1 MDAVTAVTDCS
12 ILVDVLVGPDQEIV
26 HEALGDLVLHAP
38 AHVDVEVVSA
48 LRGLVLGRH
57 LMMPRARDALA
68 DLGDLSIHRWQL
80 DRAMALASLALA
92 DNVTAYD
99 ASYVVLAQG
108 LDCPLL
114 TRDHRLACAAGS
126 VVEVHTI

>member
-1 MDAVTAVTDCS
+1 MIAVVDCS
-12 ILVDVLVGPDQEIV
+12 LLVDLLVGPDQETV
-26 HEALGDLVLHAP
+26 QEAVGDLVLHAP

-57 LMMPRARDALA
+57 LTVPRARDALA
-68 DLGDLSIHRWQL
+68 DLDDLVIHRWQL
-80 DRAMALASLALA
+80 DHPMALETLALA

-99 ASYVVLAQG
+99 AGYVVLAQA

-114 TRDHRLACAAGS
+114 TRDRPLARTVTRGVDVR
-126 VVEVHTI
+126 VV